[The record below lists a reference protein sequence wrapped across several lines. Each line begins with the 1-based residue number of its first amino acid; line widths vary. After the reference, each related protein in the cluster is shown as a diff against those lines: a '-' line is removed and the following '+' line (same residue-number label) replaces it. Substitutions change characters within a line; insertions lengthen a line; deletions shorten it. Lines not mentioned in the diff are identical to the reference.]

1 MPILASVTEGYGQ
14 VARSDKK
21 MTPLEAACLLG
32 CSVALI
38 FLQGLLLRSA
48 RQVRIATGGT
58 RRHNVAPFF
67 CPYMWKVPVTQKPD
81 QCLGEWI
88 DREALAEAMIPLI
101 GQLYRNNNVVSSIY
115 GRSLINQSVIA
126 ILKAHRFAR
135 HRQSDES
142 ELSVHE
148 TFPLLKAMSELK
160 LGAASVDLGK
170 LAVKFK
176 TQGNGRTAEQ
186 FVREELADVVGQQN
200 ASARKGTDVVLY
212 GFGRIGRLLARILI
226 EKTGGGDGL
235 RLRAIVVRKGAENDL
250 TKRASLLRRDSVHG
264 SFNGTITIDE
274 ANNTIT
280 ANGNL
285 IQVIYAK
292 SPSEVDYTQYGIHDA
307 LIVDN
312 TGVWRDADG
321 LGQHLA
327 CPGAARVVLT
337 APGKGALKNIV
348 HGINHGEITPDD
360 KIVSAASCTTNAIVP
375 VLKAVNDQ
383 YGIVNGHVE
392 TVHSFTNDQNLIDNF
407 HKGSRRGRAAPLN
420 MVITETGAATA
431 AAKALP
437 VLKGKLTGNA
447 IRVPTPNVSMAI
459 LNLNLEKAT
468 TRDEINEYLRQ
479 TAMHSDLHKQID
491 FVNSQEVVST
501 DFVGSRHAGVVDAEA
516 TICNDNR
523 VVLYVWYDNEFGYS
537 CQVVRVMEDMAGVNP
552 PAFPR

>member
-1 MPILASVTEGYGQ
+1 
-14 VARSDKK
+14 
-21 MTPLEAACLLG
+21 
-32 CSVALI
+32 
-38 FLQGLLLRSA
+38 
-48 RQVRIATGGT
+48 
-58 RRHNVAPFF
+58 
-67 CPYMWKVPVTQKPD
+67 MWKVLPVTQKPD

-101 GQLYRNNNVVSSIY
+101 GQLYRNNNVVTSIY
-115 GRSLINQSVIA
+115 GRGLINRSVID

-135 HRQSDES
+135 LRLADEA
-142 ELSVHE
+142 ELSVHD
-148 TFPLLKAMSELK
+148 TFPMLKAMSELK

-170 LAVKFK
+170 LVAKFK
-176 TQGNGRTAEQ
+176 AEGAGRSVEQ
-186 FVREELADVVGQQN
+186 FVKDELTEVVGKQN
-200 ASARKGTDVVLY
+200 GSGREGTDVVLY

-235 RLRAIVVRKGAENDL
+235 RLRAIVVRKGASNDL
-250 TKRASLLRRDSVHG
+250 VKRASLLRRDSVHG
-264 SFNGTITIDE
+264 KFNGTITIDE
-274 ANNTIT
+274 ENNTLT

-292 SPSEVDYTQYGIHDA
+292 DPKEVDYTQYGIKNA
-307 LIVDN
+307 LLVDN
-312 TGVWRDADG
+312 TGVWRDAEG

-327 CPGAARVVLT
+327 CPGVDRVVLT

-348 HGINHGEITPDD
+348 HGINHSEITAED
-360 KIVSAASCTTNAIVP
+360 KIISAASCTTNAIVP

-392 TVHSFTNDQNLIDNF
+392 TVHSYTNDQNLIDNF
-407 HKGSRRGRAAPLN
+407 HKGSRRGRSAALN

-468 TRDEINEYLRQ
+468 TREEINEYLRQ
-479 TAMHSDLHKQID
+479 MAMHSDLQKQID
-491 FVNSQEVVST
+491 FVSSQEVVST

-516 TICNDNR
+516 TIANDNR

>member
-1 MPILASVTEGYGQ
+1 M
-14 VARSDKK
+14 
-21 MTPLEAACLLG
+21 
-32 CSVALI
+32 
-38 FLQGLLLRSA
+38 
-48 RQVRIATGGT
+48 
-58 RRHNVAPFF
+58 
-67 CPYMWKVPVTQKPD
+67 TQKPD

-101 GQLYRNNNVVSSIY
+101 GQLYRNNNVVTSIY
-115 GRSLINQSVIA
+115 GRGLINRSVIA

-135 HRQSDES
+135 HRIADET
-142 ELSVHE
+142 ELSVHD
-148 TFPLLKAMSELK
+148 TFQILKTMSEMN

-170 LAVKFK
+170 LVAKYKEVA
-176 TQGNGRTAEQ
+176 NGRNLEQ
-186 FVREELADVVGQQN
+186 FVREELAEVADKRHAAAGH
-200 ASARKGTDVVLY
+200 KGTDVVLY

-235 RLRAIVVRKGAENDL
+235 RLRAIVVRKGADNDL
-250 TKRASLLRRDSVHG
+250 VKRASLLRRDSVHG
-264 SFNGTITIDE
+264 PFDGTITIDE
-274 ANNTIT
+274 ENSTIT

-285 IQVIYAK
+285 IQVIY
-292 SPSEVDYTQYGIHDA
+292 SNDPSSVDYTQYGIENA
-307 LIVDN
+307 LLVDN
-312 TGVWRDADG
+312 TGKWRDAEG
-321 LGQHLA
+321 LGQHLK
-327 CPGAARVVLT
+327 CPGVARVVLT
-337 APGKGALKNIV
+337 APGKGELKNIV
-348 HGINHGEITPDD
+348 HGINHGDITADD
-360 KIVSAASCTTNAIVP
+360 KIISAASCTTNAIVP

-392 TVHSFTNDQNLIDNF
+392 TVHSYTNDQNLIDNF
-407 HKGSRRGRAAPLN
+407 HKGSRRGRSAALN

-468 TRDEINEYLRQ
+468 SREEINEYLRQ
-479 TAMHSDLHKQID
+479 MAMHSDLQKQID